1 MVSTRSANNRLSPAE
16 REALI
21 AKRAK
26 QLRQEI
32 TEIKQDAL
40 LHALPGLAETVK
52 GWKR

>member
-1 MVSTRSANNRLSPAE
+1 MVSNRSTSSRLSPAE

-26 QLRQEI
+26 QLQQET

-40 LHALPGLAETVK
+40 LHALRGLAETVK
-52 GWKR
+52 G